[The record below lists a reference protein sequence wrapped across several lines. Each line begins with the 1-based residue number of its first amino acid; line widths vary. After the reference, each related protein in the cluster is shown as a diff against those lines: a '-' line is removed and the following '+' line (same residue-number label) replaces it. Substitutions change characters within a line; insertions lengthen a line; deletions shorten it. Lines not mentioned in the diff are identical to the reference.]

1 MYDGILSESLI
12 NPLWLCLRLLV
23 LQCYWPILYLQKL
36 VTYSSSS
43 SVTTFLHLFGFLITS
58 FTADYLT
65 WSWWDSLMHKWWGIV
80 RKKQFPSPRTST
92 SLKFLFFSFYMDK
105 NIRTLVYLPF
115 PIRKYRV
122 MSCCISQPVSSCLSL
137 VYSHSKY
144 LSVNY
149 KFVISFK
156 VVYFN
161 KGIDLSFFISKWFSD
176 YILFSLF
183 HSFYFFCSV
192 SRGNHWN
199 MKPCIPDAFVNF
211 MFNLI
216 FPVLWRTFPLLVTNV
231 FPFHFS
237 LFFILNK
244 TISPFQFSEGGSF
257 FYVGEPSFQRIYF
270 NLFGLF

>member
-12 NPLWLCLRLLV
+12 NPLWIYLWLLV
-23 LQCYWPILYLQKL
+23 LQCNWSILYLQKL

-43 SVTTFLHLFGFLITS
+43 SVTTFLHLFGVLITA

-161 KGIDLSFFISKWFSD
+161 RGIDLSLFISKGFSD

-199 MKPCIPDAFVNF
+199 MKPWIPDASVNF

-216 FPVLWRTFPLLVTNV
+216 FAVLWRTFPLLVINV
-231 FPFHFS
+231 FPFPFS
-237 LFFILNK
+237 LFVILNI
-244 TISPFQFSEGGSF
+244 TI
-257 FYVGEPSFQRIYF
+257 
-270 NLFGLF
+270 

>member
-1 MYDGILSESLI
+1 
-12 NPLWLCLRLLV
+12 
-23 LQCYWPILYLQKL
+23 
-36 VTYSSSS
+36 
-43 SVTTFLHLFGFLITS
+43 
-58 FTADYLT
+58 
-65 WSWWDSLMHKWWGIV
+65 
-80 RKKQFPSPRTST
+80 
-92 SLKFLFFSFYMDK
+92 MDK
-105 NIRTLVYLPF
+105 NIRTLVCLSF
-115 PIRKYRV
+115 SFRKYRV
-122 MSCCISQPVSSCLSL
+122 TSCCISQPVSSCLSL

-161 KGIDLSFFISKWFSD
+161 KGIDLSLFISKWFSE

-183 HSFYFFCSV
+183 YSFYFFCSV
-192 SRGNHWN
+192 CRGNHWN

-231 FPFHFS
+231 FPFPFS